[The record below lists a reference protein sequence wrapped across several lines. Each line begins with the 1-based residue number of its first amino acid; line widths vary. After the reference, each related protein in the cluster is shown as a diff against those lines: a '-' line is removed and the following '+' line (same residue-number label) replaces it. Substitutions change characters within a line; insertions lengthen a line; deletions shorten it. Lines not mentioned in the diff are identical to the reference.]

1 MAEPRAPRLGTKAV
15 GAAGLLTAAVA
26 AGLVAERRFAGRRT
40 RASDNE
46 PFVALPGE
54 PRIVRAEDGVELY
67 VETDGRAGGG
77 DAPVLVFVH
86 GYALNLECWH
96 FQRRD
101 LRGEH
106 RMVLYDQRSHGRS
119 GRSAAEQT
127 TIDQLG
133 RDLAAVL
140 DATVPDGTVV
150 LVGHS
155 MGGMAIMA
163 LADQRPDLIGSRV
176 VGVGFLATSPGDLG
190 RAAGLPGLPG
200 RLLQRSAPAVMAAAA
215 RAPGLVESGRRA
227 GSDLGFLVTA
237 RLGFGGPV
245 PTSYVEFTDEM
256 LASTP
261 IEVVAQFFP
270 DFTLHDKY
278 AALPVLRQIPALVMA
293 GSRDRITPIQHS
305 QEIADRLPSARL
317 QILPGA
323 GHMLMLERHGE
334 VTDALRSLATG
345 AGAAA

>member
-1 MAEPRAPRLGTKAV
+1 MAEPRAARFGTRAV
-15 GAAGLLTAAVA
+15 GAAAGLLTAAVA

-46 PFVALPGE
+46 PFGALPGE

-67 VETDGRAGGG
+67 VETDGRAGG

-86 GYALNLECWH
+86 GYALNLDCWH

-119 GRSAAEQT
+119 GRSAAEHT

-140 DATVPDGTVV
+140 DATVPDDRVV

-155 MGGMAIMA
+155 MGGMTIMA
-163 LADQRPDLIGSRV
+163 LADQRPDLIGSQV
-176 VGVGFLATSPGDLG
+176 VGAGFLATSAGDLG

-270 DFTLHDKY
+270 DFTMHDKY

-323 GHMLMLERHGE
+323 GHMLMLERHCE